1 MFMNILGH
9 DGPYLPFGLQGPI
22 IVLSSTVYIESWNL
36 SFLICIM
43 RMITLSTSYDS
54 FED

>member
-9 DGPYLPFGLQGPI
+9 DGPYLHFGLQGPI